1 MARLGE
7 LLISARLIDQEQLDR
22 ALRAQVV
29 WGARLGTNLVELGAT
44 DIESLGRT
52 LGRQHGMP
60 AALGRHFD
68 RADMELQK
76 RVTPELARQ
85 WSVVP
90 LLYINKERKTAVAAT
105 GPLPEEAVVQL
116 AAAFACTADDV
127 LIAVAPEL
135 RIRYHLERVYG
146 IQRTQRFLR
155 SRKSTLASF
164 PEFDNIPIEVD
175 ADADVAVPIIV
186 DDSAHPTAAVG
197 PHPSDHPLAAAVGPH
212 PSDHPLAAAV
222 GPHPSDHPLAGR
234 AVTRPPLPAAKVDD
248 IAALIEEAVDAV
260 TAREPTE
267 PVGRDRRTYVRTLAE
282 QAEPPQ
288 TIARLALR
296 RVAVPA
302 STASLLDAL
311 RGIRRGPN
319 RDRVAALV
327 IETLDKHIASCDAA
341 LLLVVRGDVAISW
354 KHFSRSMTKAPEL
367 AVPLDKPGLVPT
379 VVEMNVTARCG
390 VEELGAIDR
399 RLLRLLGESDGDL
412 VVVPIAIADRVVALI
427 ATVTEPDA
435 AVESVEAVAQAAAA
449 AFARLIRDA
458 AR

>member
-7 LLISARLIDQEQLDR
+7 LLISARLINQEQLDR

-29 WGARLGTNLVELGAT
+29 WGARLGTNLVELGAI
-44 DIESLGRT
+44 DIESLGRA

-60 AALGRHFD
+60 AALARHFD

-76 RVTPELARQ
+76 RIAPELARQ

-90 LLYINKERKTAVAAT
+90 LLYITKERKTAVAAT
-105 GPLPEEAVVQL
+105 GPLPDEAVALL
-116 AAAFACTADDV
+116 AAAFACTVDDILV
-127 LIAVAPEL
+127 AVAPEL

-146 IQRTQRFLR
+146 IPRTQRFLR
-155 SRKSTLASF
+155 SRKSTITPF
-164 PEFDNIPIEVD
+164 PQFDNIPIEVD
-175 ADADVAVPIIV
+175 TDGEVAVPIIV
-186 DDSAHPTAAVG
+186 DDSEHPT
-197 PHPSDHPLAAAVGPH
+197 
-212 PSDHPLAAAV
+212 
-222 GPHPSDHPLAGR
+222 GR
-234 AVTRPPLPAAKVDD
+234 ATTRPPLPAAKLDD

-267 PVGRDRRTYVRTLAE
+267 PVGKDRRTYVQTLAE

-288 TIARLALR
+288 TIARIALR

-302 STASLLDAL
+302 SSASLLDAL
-311 RGIRRGPN
+311 RAIRRGPN
-319 RDRVAALV
+319 RDRVADLV

-354 KHFSRSMTKAPEL
+354 KHFARSTTKAPEL

-390 VEELGAIDR
+390 VEDLGAIDR

-412 VVVPIAIADRVVALI
+412 VVVPIAIADKVVALI

-435 AVESVEAVAQAAAA
+435 PVEGVEAVAQAAAA